1 MRLATRLEGAL
12 SAPRTLAEIFRPSAP
27 CGPLDILRAAHHAA
41 RRAYVVHV
49 VEDPPGRLPQAHEV
63 WVEDSTG
70 LVTLARNFV
79 RPTQSAQP

>member
-1 MRLATRLEGAL
+1 MSNHLGLARAVEQVRRDFRRRFPSPLARLE
-12 SAPRTLAEIFRPSAP
+12 
-27 CGPLDILRAAHHAA
+27 ILRAAHHAA